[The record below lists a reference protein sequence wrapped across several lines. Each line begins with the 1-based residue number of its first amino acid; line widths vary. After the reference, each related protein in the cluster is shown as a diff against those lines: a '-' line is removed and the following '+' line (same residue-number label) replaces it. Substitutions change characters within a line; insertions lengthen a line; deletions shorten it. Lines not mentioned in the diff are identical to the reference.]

1 MSANTSIQT
10 PRLPNGASWI
20 NWGLGVLFL
29 MSCVFSVV
37 SFAVLAPSIA
47 KETNLSSATLSAL
60 TSVFFFTYSIAQL
73 AAGLL
78 IDRIGCRWLLG
89 VTTLIASVGGLIF
102 ISSDNLFM
110 MYLSRAMMAIG
121 LSSAFVG
128 GLYLASKWFPA
139 SRFGV
144 MSGVTNMAANL
155 AGAIGSWLVAGM
167 SYQPVVLWWA
177 VINAGIAVFILVL
190 VKSRVPQ
197 QDPAPVDT
205 EDRLGTVEIFKLLFR
220 SKQVWFASIFF
231 TGTFGTFLSYADF
244 WNIQIQQA
252 YGLDIS
258 KAASFNALLPIG
270 LAVGSVLF
278 GLFSDKIRKVAFPC
292 RICAISSIISMAA
305 LLYLPYSPIW
315 LVLCLLFISGF
326 CIGGATLA
334 FPAAVQHCRAS
345 MQGAAIGLVT
355 TCGYI
360 GAGVLNLIV
369 PAIVGPMKE
378 STTISAFTMMKSIKL
393 TDDQLATVGAFKE
406 GMIPLMVSLAL
417 AAIASF
423 MLKDAKRS

>member
-1 MSANTSIQT
+1 MTATIEKPT
-10 PRLPNGASWI
+10 VELPTGASWI

-47 KETNLSSATLSAL
+47 EETKLSSGTLSAL

-89 VTTLIASVGGLIF
+89 ITTLIASVGGFIF
-102 ISSDNLFM
+102 ISTDSLFL

-155 AGAIGSWLVAGM
+155 AGAIGSWAIAGL

-177 VINAGIAVFILVL
+177 VINTGIAVFILML
-190 VKSRVPQ
+190 VRSRVPQ
-197 QDPAPVDT
+197 QDPQPETT
-205 EDRLGTVEIFKLLFR
+205 EESLSLLTIFGLLFR
-220 SKQVWFASIFF
+220 SKQVWLASIFF

-252 YGLDIS
+252 YGLDIG

-270 LAVGSVLF
+270 LAAGSVLF
-278 GLFSDKIRKVAFPC
+278 GLFSDKIRKVAMPC
-292 RICAISSIISMAA
+292 QICAVSSLVFMAI
-305 LLYLPYSPIW
+305 LVYTPYTPIW
-315 LVLCLLFISGF
+315 AVACLHFMAGF
-326 CIGGATLA
+326 CIGGSTLA

-369 PAIVGPMKE
+369 PPIIG
-378 STTISAFTMMKSIKL
+378 TIKDFGQSPFSFMDPIQL
-393 TDDQLATVGAFKE
+393 TDDQLFEVGAFKE
-406 GMIPLMVSLAL
+406 GMIPLMAALLL

-423 MLKDAKRS
+423 MLRDAKRS

>member
-1 MSANTSIQT
+1 MPANTSIQS

-37 SFAVLAPSIA
+37 SFAVLAPSIEEHT
-47 KETNLSSATLSAL
+47 KLSSATLSAL

-73 AAGLL
+73 VAGLL
-78 IDRIGCRWLLG
+78 IDRIGSRWLLG
-89 VTTLIASVGGLIF
+89 VTTLIASAGGLLF
-102 ISSDNLFM
+102 ISSDSLIL
-110 MYLSRAMMAIG
+110 MYVSRAMMAIG

-155 AGAIGSWLVAGM
+155 AGAIGSWAIAGL

-177 VINAGIAVFILVL
+177 VINTVIAFGIMVF
-190 VKSRVPQ
+190 VKSKVPQ
-197 QDPAPVDT
+197 ADTAPVDNQ
-205 EDRLGTVEIFKLLFR
+205 EKISLRQVFGFLFR
-220 SKQVWFASIFF
+220 SKQVWMASIFF

-270 LAVGSVLF
+270 LAIGSVVF

-292 RICAISSIISMAA
+292 RICAIFSLLFMVA
-305 LLYLPYSPIW
+305 LIYTPFAPIW
-315 LVLCLLFISGF
+315 LVASLLFISGF
-326 CIGGATLA
+326 FIGGSTLA
-334 FPAAVQHCRAS
+334 FPAAVQHCAPS

-360 GAGVLNLIV
+360 GAGILNLIV
-369 PAIVGPMKE
+369 PSIIGYMPKFPHTPFAFSQPM
-378 STTISAFTMMKSIKL
+378 IL
-393 TDDQLATVGAFKE
+393 TSQQLETVTAFKA
-406 GMIPLMVSLAL
+406 GMIPLIVALAL
-417 AAIASF
+417 AVLASF
-423 MLKDAKRS
+423 LLRDAKRA

>member
-1 MSANTSIQT
+1 MTANSDSSFV
-10 PRLPNGASWI
+10 RLPTAASWI
-20 NWGLGVLFL
+20 NWGLGVLYL

-47 KETNLSSATLSAL
+47 KEADLSSATLSVL

-78 IDRIGCRWLLG
+78 IDRLGSRWLLG
-89 VTTLIASVGGLIF
+89 VTTLLASVGGLIF
-102 ISSDNLFM
+102 IASDNLFL
-110 MYLSRAMMAIG
+110 MYLARALMAVG

-144 MSGVTNMAANL
+144 MSGITNMAANF

-177 VINAGIAVFILVL
+177 VINAGIAVFIMMF
-190 VKSRVPQ
+190 VKTRVPQ
-197 QDPAPVDT
+197 QEPTPT
-205 EDRLGTVEIFKLLFR
+205 ESNDRLGTLAIFGELFR
-220 SKQVWFASIFF
+220 SKHVWLASIFF

-252 YGLDIS
+252 YGLDINN
-258 KAASFNALLPIG
+258 AASFNALLPIG
-270 LAVGSVLF
+270 LAIGSVLF

-292 RICAISSIISMAA
+292 RICAVSSLISTGI
-305 LLYLPYSPIW
+305 LLYVPPLPLYI
-315 LVLCLLFISGF
+315 VLFLLFLSGF

-334 FPAAVQHCRAS
+334 FPAAVQHCRTS
-345 MQGAAIGLVT
+345 VQGAAIGLVT

-360 GAGVLNLIV
+360 GAGILNLVV
-369 PAIVGPMKE
+369 PEIVGTVRSVGLAPFNIMQ
-378 STTISAFTMMKSIKL
+378 SMQL
-393 TDDQLATVGAFKE
+393 TDQELAQVAAFQE
-406 GMIPLMVSLAL
+406 GMIPLMISLLL
-417 AAIASF
+417 AVIASF
-423 MLKDAKRS
+423 MLRDAHRS